1 MILGKPDVDKR
12 VEGEFPPAVITTL
25 REAGWVD
32 IEDLEVADLA
42 QAAGSAGEEGA
53 EPTPPAG
60 NASREEWVAFAAT
73 LGITVEDSTKRDEI
87 RALVEQLLDQND
99 DEDDSDDES
108 E

>member
-1 MILGKPDVDKR
+1 MILGKPGADKR
-12 VEGEFPPAVITTL
+12 VEGEFPPAVIATL

-42 QAAGSAGEEGA
+42 QAAGSAGEEGT

-60 NASREEWVAFAAT
+60 NASREEWAAFAAT
-73 LGITVEDSTKRDEI
+73 LGITVEDSAKRDEI
-87 RALVEQLLDQND
+87 RALVEQLLDESD
-99 DEDDSDDES
+99 DEADDES